1 MGGSESDSLTFLGGN
16 LLLLGGLLLLIFVY
30 LVILIRKRWKEGFLH
45 TTEIERERKKR
56 EEDAKGR

>member
-1 MGGSESDSLTFLGGN
+1 MDGSDSDSLTFLGNN

-45 TTEIERERKKR
+45 TGEIEKERKRK
-56 EEDAKGR
+56 EQEANKH

>member
-1 MGGSESDSLTFLGGN
+1 MDGSDGDSLTFLGNN

-45 TTEIERERKKR
+45 TGEIEKERKRK
-56 EEDAKGR
+56 EQEANKH